1 MKFTWEQYG
10 ISVSIDKDNKVTQEK
25 IKVKHEHDKF
35 AEFDKWFAKFEK
47 HHDEK
52 QLDKYY

>member
-1 MKFTWEQYG
+1 MKFTWHQYG
-10 ISVSIDKDNKVTQEK
+10 ISVSIDKDNKVKQEK

-47 HHDEK
+47 HHNEK
-52 QLDKYY
+52 ELDKYY